1 MNRRL
6 LRIAICLASMT
17 VPSVFAQEPA
27 RPVVPGEVPATA
39 RRFEAARKL
48 AGEGKWEAAA
58 DEFRKIIE
66 EAGDDLV
73 PLGPHHLIQARWLCH
88 KQIASAPKET
98 LRRYQDRVEAQT
110 NAWLEEGLRERD
122 ARLLQRI
129 LTDAFCSRAAERA
142 LDALGDLAF
151 ERGDFAAA
159 EASWRQL
166 APLTRRAE
174 GGKAE
179 PAATANDLIY
189 PALEHTEPA
198 RARAKQL
205 LARLFRGD
213 KGFGE
218 GIESFQALHRNA
230 RGELAGRD
238 GEYVDILLDLAK
250 QTDALAA
257 PRLPESW
264 PTLGGDASRQ
274 QILAKDPKD
283 PRRLMRLCAEGAWR
297 RYDLSEG
304 TRIKE
309 DGPLDKIPFNRM
321 PPPPKEAE
329 ELVCCPIIAGDFV
342 YVADS
347 RRVIAYSLRNG
358 DAPAWSYECPG
369 LGNSGDGKPGPCSLT
384 AAGDLLYARF
394 GAPPQST
401 RPGSAAPPSFLVC
414 IDAKSHRELWH
425 AIPGSKPSEPAFFEG
440 APLVHEG
447 RVYSAVTRF
456 AGNQQTTAIHCYAA
470 QQTAE
475 ASPLWRQDVCT
486 APATKVRSGRL
497 HHLTLAGS
505 NIVYCS
511 HTGTIAA
518 VDSQTGRR
526 AWAIRYP
533 VIDARPAD
541 ILPSI
546 REDSPCVYADGR
558 LFAVPADA
566 DRLYCLDPQSGAALW
581 ERDRIEVTHLLG
593 AADGRLIFTTPNGI
607 RALLADTG
615 LDAVSAQSHER
626 GWLQPVDGKISPF
639 GRGLLLG
646 DMVLWP
652 TREYGLLVLSQAD
665 GEQPDDLD
673 PTAIK
678 KIRPGNMAFGNDCLA
693 VADKNELA
701 IYVPPAFLI
710 EERKKEVGEKAQS
723 AAAWL
728 RLAMAEADA
737 GLEQAVATDV
747 GMVRKLA
754 GAGEHWGARDIRR
767 VADEVEHKL
776 FLELAARAGQNEEIP
791 TPRAVSLLEK
801 AAQQRFPDDLRL
813 RALVELRYWREEPV
827 KSLALVER
835 LMADPTID
843 KVKITDFTGY
853 RVLPVKERLRERVSG
868 MVSLVFARDTTWP
881 DEWDRRA
888 RRFLA
893 DHPEESLLAT
903 LQPLVERYPHSATS
917 QIALLDIGNTLEKAQ
932 AWGAAAESYRGYLH
946 NAMAPQPDRE
956 LARAGLARCL
966 EKQQCHESAQR
977 HAKEPRRASTK
988 SPTATDS
995 ATEHIRPSTVATAY
1009 ERSWHVAL
1017 RAGERVL
1024 LSRSDNS
1031 NLGDTPIGAHRLI
1044 FALGQHLTC
1053 RSSETGQPIWLKQLG
1068 FNASYASC
1076 LEDMV
1081 MLGGRAG
1088 VACTRL
1094 DDGHLRWQASVH
1106 GRVVTFSDRPEP
1118 LRDEDVLEEDALSG
1132 FRCCVDYLYLDT
1144 PKLHFKCLQGSRRL
1158 IEFFPLHGMFSMH
1171 WDAPGAWTPP
1181 DDPRGRFDPTYGTDG
1196 RSSCLRTTNGRLV
1209 IVRLGRQILDADEPP
1224 LDTKPWEHVPYYPFV
1239 DQPAPVISRSDRL
1252 IGIRTQSLRDKLG
1265 PKWNQPL
1272 QSITA
1277 LTGALPAILGRR
1289 DLGFAV
1295 ILRNHGTTLLHL
1307 NLEDGKLLWSNEI
1320 LVGKQS
1326 IGPQAVAFD
1335 VNCVYC
1341 AIDQQLTARD
1351 LKVGKTAWQ
1360 VPLAGPSGQWQVVA
1374 LGDKVFAYPA
1384 DTQSTKFRLSWLGQT
1399 MEAEYIAPPEEK
1411 PGTGFPIVIHDAK
1424 TGTLMQRLNFMETK
1438 PSFRVERKRAA
1449 HVGLFPQM
1457 NMEYTSRGPA
1467 PTVFIS
1473 PRRIVVAL
1481 EGHAWGLT
1489 AGK

>member
-6 LRIAICLASMT
+6 LRIAICFASMT
-17 VPSVFAQEPA
+17 VPGVFAQEPA

-48 AGEGKWEAAA
+48 AGERKWDAAA

-73 PLGPHHLIQARWLCH
+73 PLGPYQLIQARWLCH
-88 KQIASAPKET
+88 KQVASAPKET

-122 ARLLQRI
+122 GRLLQRI

-159 EASWRQL
+159 EASWRHL
-166 APLTRRAE
+166 ATLNQPAQ
-174 GGKAE
+174 GGKPEADH
-179 PAATANDLIY
+179 PAADMVY
-189 PALEHTEPA
+189 PAPQHVDPA

-205 LARLFRGD
+205 LARLFRNDHQGYA
-213 KGFGE
+213 KGEKAFV
-218 GIESFQALHRNA
+218 ALHPDA
-230 RGELAGRD
+230 AGELAGRK
-238 GEYVDILLDLAK
+238 GKYAEILTELAREV
-250 QTDALAA
+250 DALAA

-274 QILAKDPKD
+274 RILAKDAKD

-309 DGPLDKIPFNRM
+309 DGPLDKIPFNRI

-347 RRVIAYSLRNG
+347 RRVTAYSLRSG
-358 DAPAWSYECPG
+358 EASAWSYECPG
-369 LGNSGDGKPGPCSLT
+369 LGNAGDGKAGPCSLT

-425 AIPGSKPSEPAFFEG
+425 AIPGSKPNEPAFFEG
-440 APLVHEG
+440 APLVQEG
-447 RVYSAVTRF
+447 RVYAAVTRF
-456 AGNQQTTAIHCYAA
+456 TGNQQTTAIHCYAG

-518 VDSQTGRR
+518 VDSQSGRR

-558 LFAVPADA
+558 LFAAPADA
-566 DRLYCLDPQSGAALW
+566 DRLYCLDPSSGAPLW

-593 AADGRLIFTTPNGI
+593 AANGRLIFTTPNGI

-615 LDAVSAQSHER
+615 LDALSAQSHER

-652 TREYGLLVLSQAD
+652 TREYGLLVLNQWD

-710 EERKKEVGEKAQS
+710 EERKKEVGEKPQSALAHHRLALAYANALKEKEALAEFEAAERLAEKEGSPGRALRELALSGEHDLLLDSAHRAFDEKKWDKEASILTSASSEKFPVNLRLEALVRLFYLLWTQIDDPDRAIAVCQSVLRSSDLRHGTVEAIAFQS
-723 AAAWL
+723 AATWATESIDAITHKYGAGHYGAIENEARKLLETSPKNQRQRTL
-728 RLAMAEADA
+728 RQLVDEYPNASVSQEAAIELAL
-737 GLEQAVATDV
+737 GLE
-747 GMVRKLA
+747 RS
-754 GAGEHWGARDIRR
+754 
-767 VADEVEHKL
+767 
-776 FLELAARAGQNEEIP
+776 GQ
-791 TPRAVSLLEK
+791 
-801 AAQQRFPDDLRL
+801 
-813 RALVELRYWREEPV
+813 
-827 KSLALVER
+827 
-835 LMADPTID
+835 
-843 KVKITDFTGY
+843 
-853 RVLPVKERLRERVSG
+853 
-868 MVSLVFARDTTWP
+868 
-881 DEWDRRA
+881 
-888 RRFLA
+888 
-893 DHPEESLLAT
+893 
-903 LQPLVERYPHSATS
+903 
-917 QIALLDIGNTLEKAQ
+917 
-932 AWGAAAESYRGYLH
+932 WGAANSLYRQVVVSRIPKSLSPLVYLG
-946 NAMAPQPDRE
+946 R
-956 LARAGLARCL
+956 ARCL
-966 EKQQCHESAQR
+966 ERQRCWLHSYGYWGILNREHGKEVVSELDRDRRVDVAAQEKCLRLEQEQLSNVPDSVSLPVVRKWDVPLNKHER
-977 HAKEPRRASTK
+977 
-988 SPTATDS
+988 
-995 ATEHIRPSTVATAY
+995 
-1009 ERSWHVAL
+1009 
-1017 RAGERVL
+1017 L
-1024 LSRSDNS
+1024 LPISREDN
-1031 NLGDTPIGAHRLI
+1031 
-1044 FALGQHLTC
+1044 
-1053 RSSETGQPIWLKQLG
+1053 GQPIGWEWLVL
-1068 FNASYASC
+1068 SC
-1076 LEDMV
+1076 GDDLICRDARTGIV
-1081 MLGGRAG
+1081 RWRICLPIDAHAVDCTDDILLVGGRRAIAA
-1088 VACTRL
+1088 VRL
-1094 DDGHLRWQASVH
+1094 DDGGFIWQATPRRKRTFTVDTQWSRDPVQISEELYLSRFRTFEVGLVCKQANGDWIGMQDTWHASVNAD
-1106 GRVVTFSDRPEP
+1106 VNPPWFPEIP
-1118 LRDEDVLEEDALSG
+1118 KVAASPTTLSG
-1132 FRCCVDYLYLDT
+1132 ES
-1144 PKLHFKCLQGSRRL
+1144 LQ
-1158 IEFFPLHGMFSMH
+1158 
-1171 WDAPGAWTPP
+1171 A
-1181 DDPRGRFDPTYGTDG
+1181 
-1196 RSSCLRTTNGRLV
+1196 
-1209 IVRLGRQILDADEPP
+1209 
-1224 LDTKPWEHVPYYPFV
+1224 
-1239 DQPAPVISRSDRL
+1239 
-1252 IGIRTQSLRDKLG
+1252 
-1265 PKWNQPL
+1265 
-1272 QSITA
+1272 A
-1277 LTGALPAILGRR
+1277 LTGRSLFVLIP
-1289 DLGFAV
+1289 
-1295 ILRNHGTTLLHL
+1295 RNHGQMLQQYQIDDEKFLWPHEVLLSTDPIDVH
-1307 NLEDGKLLWSNEI
+1307 KLAYD
-1320 LVGKQS
+1320 
-1326 IGPQAVAFD
+1326 QAH
-1335 VNCVYC
+1335 VYC
-1341 AIDQQLTARD
+1341 GTRNHLTARD
-1351 LKVGKTAWQ
+1351 LKDGKVAWQ
-1360 VPLAGPSGQWQVVA
+1360 APLAGPSGQWQVVA
-1374 LGDKVFAYPA
+1374 QGDKVFAYPA
-1384 DTQSTKFRLSWLGQT
+1384 ETQSTKFRMSWFGQT
-1399 MEAEYIAPPEEK
+1399 LEAEYTAPPEEK
-1411 PGTGFPIVIHDAK
+1411 PGAGFPIVIHDAK
-1424 TGTLMQRLNFMETK
+1424 TGTLLQRLNFMETK
-1438 PSFRVERKRAA
+1438 PPFRVERKRAA
-1449 HVGLFPQM
+1449 HVGLFPEM
-1457 NMEYTSRGPA
+1457 AMAYTPRGPA